1 MDAGG
6 TRPRAHGTGG
16 GAGAGAVRA
25 LPAPP
30 PRRRPDFSLATVNIV
45 LLLVLFFL
53 VAGSI
58 VSEEER
64 VVDLPETL
72 SLPLEN
78 LPRPLLVIGAEG
90 TLAYEGTAV
99 ADRAALMAV
108 LTEAAP
114 PRVYVMAAR
123 DLPANALVQ
132 TVAGLAGEGIEV
144 SLVTVREGPAPG
156 ATPDAGQGAGQGATP
171 EAVP

>member
-1 MDAGG
+1 MDTGG
-6 TRPRAHGTGG
+6 TGPGAQ
-16 GAGAGAVRA
+16 GAGRRGGTVRP
-25 LPAPP
+25 LPSPP

-64 VVDLPETL
+64 FVDLPETL

-78 LPRPLLVIGAEG
+78 LPRPLLVIGAG
-90 TLAYEGTAV
+90 GALAYEGAAV
-99 ADRAALMAV
+99 EDRAALVQV
-108 LTEAAP
+108 LAEAAP

-123 DLPANALVQ
+123 ELPANALVQ
-132 TVAGLAGEGIEV
+132 TVSGLAAQGIEV
-144 SLVTVREGPAPG
+144 SLVTVREGPASG
-156 ATPDAGQGAGQGATP
+156 
-171 EAVP
+171 AVPGSGP